1 MAVLTGL
8 AKVTINAPRRRID
21 VALPE
26 QVPLAEL
33 LPDLLGHA
41 GEALADEGE
50 RHGGWL
56 LRRAD
61 GQPLDAALALAA
73 QGVRDG
79 EVLYLVPAREE
90 WPELGY
96 DDVVDAIAAAARRDG
111 RVWAPAATRA
121 VTVVAA
127 GVALAA
133 GAYAVV
139 AGGLPWT
146 VAATV
151 AALLLLAGTAAS
163 RAYGEGLLGAALA
176 AYAMAYAFLGGALV
190 VTDGPARLLTGS
202 AAVLLAATL
211 GGVGVAATRWLFV
224 AGGTAGLQGA
234 FGALLAFA
242 LPPAG
247 AAAVVLVVLV
257 CGLGALPLLAVRL
270 GRLPMPPVTPPA
282 AQGAQSPTERP
293 ERSAVLAAVRR
304 ANDVL
309 TGMLAGQ
316 AVAGAAASL
325 LLVREGGVAGALLVG
340 VSGAVL
346 LLRGRLFAA
355 ARQRVPVLA
364 GGLAA
369 LATLLLA
376 LADRAGDGR
385 ALPLLTALVAAAGL
399 VLWAGATYA
408 KRPPSPYL
416 GRAADLL
423 DVVLTVS
430 VIPIGCAV
438 LDLYATVRGLIG

>member
-8 AKVTINAPRRRID
+8 AKVTINAPRRRVD

-33 LPDLLGHA
+33 LPDLLAHA

-61 GQPLDAALALAA
+61 GQPLDAALGLAA

-90 WPELGY
+90 WPELEY

-111 RVWAPAATRA
+111 RAWAPAATRA
-121 VTVVAA
+121 VAVAAA
-127 GVALAA
+127 GVALAT

-139 AGGLPWT
+139 ARGLAWT
-146 VAATV
+146 VAV
-151 AALLLLAGTAAS
+151 AVAVLLLLAGTAAS

-176 AYAMAYAFLGGALV
+176 AYAISYAFLGGALV
-190 VTDGPARLLTGS
+190 VTDGPARLLIGS
-202 AAVLLAATL
+202 AAALLASTL
-211 GGVGVAATRWLFV
+211 GGVGVAAVRWLFV
-224 AGGTAGLQGA
+224 AGGTAALQGV

-282 AQGAQSPTERP
+282 AQGAQPSRSD
-293 ERSAVLAAVRR
+293 RSAVLAAVRR

-309 TGMLAGQ
+309 TGLLVGQ
-316 AVAGAAASL
+316 AVAAAAASL
-325 LLVREGGVAGALLVG
+325 LLVRAGGPAGALLVG
-340 VSGAVL
+340 ASGAVL
-346 LLRGRLFAA
+346 LLRARLFAA

-369 LATLLLA
+369 LAALLLA
-376 LADRAGDGR
+376 FATRAGDDQ
-385 ALPLLTALVAAAGL
+385 ALALLAAVVAAAGL

-430 VIPIGCAV
+430 VIPIACAV
-438 LDLYATVRGLIG
+438 LDLYAAVRGLTG